1 MSVRRAGPS
10 SRAPLPVGIGRT
22 AMRELAVHGITTLAQ
37 AARRS
42 EAELLAIHGVGP
54 KAVTVLREAL
64 ADVGLGLRVDAPAAA
79 PVPRIL
85 RTPMA
90 DVHPC
95 YVAKA
100 ERKGRTGAEVD
111 RIIRWQTGYTPAQ
124 LRRHLAARTD
134 VANFFSAAPQ
144 PDPNRMIVS
153 GVVCGVRVEEI
164 TDPLMREV
172 RILDKLVDELARGRP
187 MDRILRAAAS
197 ADPAPSGRRRP
208 SR

>member
-1 MSVRRAGPS
+1 MSAQRDRSS
-10 SRAPLPVGIGRT
+10 SRAPLPTGIGRT
-22 AMRELAVHGITTLAQ
+22 ATRELAVHGITTLAQ
-37 AARRS
+37 AAHRS
-42 EAELLAIHGVGP
+42 EAELRAIHGVGP

-64 ADVGLGLRVDAPAAA
+64 ADVGLDLRVDAPAAA
-79 PVPRIL
+79 AAPRIL

-100 ERKGRTGAEVD
+100 ERKGRTGAEVE
-111 RIIRWQTGYTPAQ
+111 RIIRWQTGYTAAQ

-134 VANFFSAAPQ
+134 IATFFSAAPE
-144 PDPNRMIVS
+144 PNPGRTLVT
-153 GVVCGVRVEEI
+153 GVVCGVRVEEV

-187 MDRILRAAAS
+187 MDRILRTVES
-197 ADPAPSGRRRP
+197 SDPAPSHRQRQQR
-208 SR
+208 